1 MLKLLVIDDDPE
13 VSSIVAHLFDQHEV
27 RVLSA
32 ATAEEG
38 LRLASQESP
47 EVILLDFKLGQQSGL
62 QILQELRE
70 RAENSLVIFITGH
83 GTTET
88 VIEAIKQG
96 AHDYLVKPIDLQH
109 LEQVIERAFEIARQA
124 STPPVVSAA
133 TIKSIEE
140 NSDQLIGNSPAM
152 QTIAKEIGRVAAQ
165 DVTVLILGESGTG
178 KELVARAIYHHSHRN
193 KGPFVAINCAAIP
206 EALLESELFGHEKG
220 AFTGADHRR
229 IGKFELCHG
238 GTLLLDE
245 VGDMAPNTQSK
256 LLRILEERCFERVGG
271 NQSISVDVRIL
282 AATNQDLE
290 THIEQ
295 GHFRKD
301 LYYRLRGVAIH
312 LPPLRERR
320 EDIPMLATH
329 FLARCRHELD
339 IAVQSIAPETLE
351 LLTQH
356 NWPGNIR
363 ELQATIR
370 EALLRSSGSV
380 LLPEFLTPSL
390 LNGRNGHGGSNG
402 HSGHH
407 SGSNVHPSGS
417 NGHAEMDQPP
427 SAENWQ
433 QLGEQLETW
442 FSTGQTDLYRRA
454 LEHFD
459 RLVLMRAVMQSGGN
473 QTRASE
479 ILGVSR
485 FTLRAKLRSAN
496 LSIGKVVLPPN
507 SEDR

>member
-1 MLKLLVIDDDPE
+1 MLKLLIIDDDPE
-13 VSSIVAHLFDQHEV
+13 VATIVTHLFDPGQV
-27 RVLSA
+27 QILKA
-32 ATAEEG
+32 ATAGDG
-38 LRLASQESP
+38 LRLARTEAP
-47 EVILLDFKLGQQSGL
+47 EVILLDYRLGEHSGL
-62 QILQELRE
+62 QTLQELQKV
-70 RAENSLVIFITGH
+70 AKNSLVIFITGH

-96 AHDYLVKPIDLQH
+96 AHDYLVKPIDLQQ
-109 LEQVIERAFEIARQA
+109 LEQVVGRAFEIAQQNVA
-124 STPPVVSAA
+124 PSAIPA
-133 TIKSIEE
+133 ETARSIDED
-140 NSDQLIGNSPAM
+140 SDQMIGNSPAM
-152 QTIAKEIGRVAAQ
+152 QSVAKEIGRVAAQ

-178 KELVARAIYHHSHRN
+178 KELVARAIYHHSHRS

-290 THIEQ
+290 NYIEQ
-295 GHFRKD
+295 GRFRKD

-312 LPPLRERR
+312 LPPLRERN
-320 EDIPMLATH
+320 EDIPQLATH
-329 FLARCRHELD
+329 FLARCGRSLD
-339 IAVQSIAPETLE
+339 IGVQSISAETMR
-351 LLTQH
+351 LLKAHT
-356 NWPGNIR
+356 WPGNIR

-370 EALLRSSGSV
+370 EALLRSSGPV
-380 LLPEFLTPSL
+380 LLPEFLPPAL
-390 LNGRNGHGGSNG
+390 FHGRNGD
-402 HSGHH
+402 
-407 SGSNVHPSGS
+407 SGSDEARP
-417 NGHAEMDQPP
+417 
-427 SAENWQ
+427 AENWQ
-433 QLGEQLETW
+433 QLGELLEGW
-442 FSTGQTDLYRRA
+442 FSSGQSDLYRRA

-459 RLVLMRAVMQSGGN
+459 RMILTRAVQQSGGN

-479 ILGVSR
+479 ILGISR
-485 FTLRAKLRSAN
+485 FTLRTKLRAAN
-496 LSIGKVVLPPN
+496 LSIGKVVLPPE
-507 SEDR
+507 SV

>member
-1 MLKLLVIDDDPE
+1 MLKLLVIDDDPQVATMVTHLYDQSE
-13 VSSIVAHLFDQHEV
+13 VG
-27 RVLSA
+27 VLSA
-32 ATAEEG
+32 ATAEDG
-38 LRLASQESP
+38 LRLTRDETP
-47 EVILLDFKLGQQSGL
+47 EVILLDFKLGERSGL
-62 QILQELRE
+62 QILQEVRDSSP
-70 RAENSLVIFITGH
+70 NSLVIFITGH

-96 AHDYLVKPIDLQH
+96 AHDYLMKPVDLH
-109 LEQVIERAFEIARQA
+109 YLEQVIGRAFEINRQA
-124 STPPVVSAA
+124 ARSETEPA
-133 TIKSIEE
+133 TAKPEDLE
-140 NSDQLIGNSPAM
+140 VDQLIGNSPAM

-178 KELVARAIYHHSHRN
+178 KELVSRAIYHHSHRSH
-193 KGPFVAINCAAIP
+193 GPFVAINCAAIP

-271 NQSISVDVRIL
+271 NESISVDVRIL

-290 THIEQ
+290 TYIEQ
-295 GHFRKD
+295 GRFRKD

-312 LPPLRERR
+312 LPPLRDRL
-320 EDIPMLATH
+320 EDIPQLATH
-329 FLARCRHELD
+329 FLQRCSRELE
-339 IAVQSIAPETLE
+339 IGVQTIAPAALE
-351 LLTQH
+351 LLSRH

-380 LLPEFLTPSL
+380 LLPEFLPHAL
-390 LNGRNGHGGSNG
+390 SNG
-402 HSGHH
+402 QHE
-407 SGSNVHPSGS
+407 VVAATAP
-417 NGHAEMDQPP
+417 AVAD
-427 SAENWQ
+427 NWQ
-433 QLGEQLETW
+433 RLGTLLEGW
-442 FSTGQTDLYRRA
+442 FTSGQMDLYRRA

-459 RLVLMRAVMQSGGN
+459 RLILTRAVVQSGGN

-485 FTLRAKLRSAN
+485 FTLRNKLRAAN

-507 SEDR
+507 GDLPHRS

>member
-13 VSSIVAHLFDQHEV
+13 ISAMVGHLLNATEV

-32 ATAEEG
+32 TTADAG
-38 LRLASQESP
+38 LRLAREETPQ
-47 EVILLDFKLGQQSGL
+47 VILLDFKLGERSGL
-62 QILQELRE
+62 QIMQELRTC
-70 RAENSLVIFITGH
+70 AEDSLVIFITGH

-96 AHDYLVKPIDLQH
+96 AHDYLVKPIDLNH
-109 LEQVIERAFEIARQA
+109 LEQVIDRAFEIARQTSNPA
-124 STPPVVSAA
+124 EVPADTL
-133 TIKSIEE
+133 KSVAED
-140 NSDQLIGNSPAM
+140 SDQLIGNSPAM
-152 QTIAKEIGRVAAQ
+152 QSVAKEIGRVAAQ

-178 KELVARAIYHHSHRN
+178 KELVARAIYHHSHRSN
-193 KGPFVAINCAAIP
+193 GPFVAINCAAIP
-206 EALLESELFGHEKG
+206 ESLLESELFGHEKG

-290 THIEQ
+290 TYIEH
-295 GHFRKD
+295 GRFRKD

-320 EDIPMLATH
+320 EDIPQLAAH
-329 FLARCRHELD
+329 FLVRCGHDLD
-339 IAVQSIAPETLE
+339 IAIQSIAPETMS
-351 LLTQH
+351 LLMKH
-356 NWPGNIR
+356 AWPGNIR

-370 EALLRSSGSV
+370 ESLLRSSGSV
-380 LLPEFLTPSL
+380 LLPEFLPPAL
-390 LNGRNGHGGSNG
+390 INGHDLDADPTHPDGS
-402 HSGHH
+402 
-407 SGSNVHPSGS
+407 
-417 NGHAEMDQPP
+417 
-427 SAENWQ
+427 ENWQ
-433 QLGEQLETW
+433 RLGELLESW
-442 FSTGQTDLYRRA
+442 FSSGQTDLYRRA

-459 RLVLMRAVMQSGGN
+459 RLILTRAVRQSNGN

-485 FTLRAKLRSAN
+485 FTLRTKLRAAN
-496 LSIGKVVLPPN
+496 LSIGKVVLPPVPDN
-507 SEDR
+507 V

>member
-1 MLKLLVIDDDPE
+1 MLKLLIIDDDPE
-13 VSSIVAHLFDQHEV
+13 VATIVTHLFDPAQV
-27 RVLSA
+27 KIFTATTA
-32 ATAEEG
+32 ADG
-38 LRLASQESP
+38 LRLARDEAP
-47 EVILLDFKLGQQSGL
+47 EVILLDYRLGEQSGL
-62 QILQELRE
+62 QTLQELQTV
-70 RAENSLVIFITGH
+70 AKSSLVIFITGH

-109 LEQVIERAFEIARQA
+109 LEQVVGRAFEIARQNVTPA
-124 STPPVVSAA
+124 STSAPA
-133 TIKSIEE
+133 AVP
-140 NSDQLIGNSPAM
+140 SDDDVAQMIGNSPAM
-152 QTIAKEIGRVAAQ
+152 QAVAKEIGRVAAQ

-178 KELVARAIYHHSHRN
+178 KELVSRAIYQHSHRS
-193 KGPFVAINCAAIP
+193 KGPFIAINCAAIP

-295 GHFRKD
+295 GRFRKD

-312 LPPLRERR
+312 LPPLRERA
-320 EDIPMLATH
+320 EDIPQLAAH
-329 FLARCRHELD
+329 FLARCSRSLD
-339 IAVQSIAPETLE
+339 IAVQSIAPDTMR
-351 LLTQH
+351 LLKAHT
-356 NWPGNIR
+356 WPGNIR

-370 EALLRSSGSV
+370 EAVLRSSGPV
-380 LLPEFLTPSL
+380 LLPEFLPPALLPS
-390 LNGRNGHGGSNG
+390 RNGVAGTEEPAN
-402 HSGHH
+402 
-407 SGSNVHPSGS
+407 
-417 NGHAEMDQPP
+417 
-427 SAENWQ
+427 AENWQ
-433 QLGEQLETW
+433 QLGELLESW
-442 FSTGQTDLYRRA
+442 FSSGQSDLYRRA

-459 RLVLMRAVMQSGGN
+459 RMILTRAVQQSGGN

-479 ILGVSR
+479 ILGISR
-485 FTLRAKLRSAN
+485 FTLRTKLRAAN
-496 LSIGKVVLPPN
+496 LSIGKVVLPPE
-507 SEDR
+507 SV